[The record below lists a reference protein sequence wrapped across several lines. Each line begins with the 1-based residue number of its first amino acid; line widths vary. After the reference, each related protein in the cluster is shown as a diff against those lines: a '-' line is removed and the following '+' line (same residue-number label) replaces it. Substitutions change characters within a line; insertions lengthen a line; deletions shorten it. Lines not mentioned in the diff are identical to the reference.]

1 MQVTALGS
9 DGRGVDGF
17 QVRIGG
23 RASSPCGPGCYAA
36 TLPSPPPPR
45 RVDVA
50 LSGLGRRPATLPFT
64 LPARWPAPPVRA
76 LVARADRVY
85 RSLRTLVIHEHLA
98 SSARNAIDTIYRV
111 QAPNRLAYLIAGGPQ
126 AVIIGGTRWDRLP
139 GGKWERSEQDPL
151 TQPEPF
157 WGSDPVRNARL
168 LGKSRAGGR
177 PVWTVL
183 VLRPEAARLVRALDR
198 PEDVAPARPAD
209 DRAGALHAPPLQRLR
224 PAARDR
230 PAALNT
236 ALTKALS
243 ALKGGRAIRQAV
255 AGRSRILA
263 GAAGLLAA
271 AVLGAGLAL
280 GGAALFGDLGKT
292 TTIREIQAAASPAA
306 ATTASGNAGPS
317 INDIYRRA
325 APGVVQVT
333 STTIVN
339 VPADPF
345 FGNPLFPQQQRQQ
358 SLGSGFVVDKAGH
371 IVTNFH
377 VVDGAKQV
385 RVSFSNGASMKAT
398 VVGTDPSSDLAVLK
412 IDASSRALTPL
423 ALGDSDQTRVGDP
436 VVAIGN
442 PFGLDRTVTSGI
454 VSAIQRA
461 ITAPN
466 GYTIDHVIQTD
477 AAINH
482 GNSGGPLLN
491 GRGEVIGVNSQ
502 IETGDT
508 ERTATSASASRS
520 RRTRSRP

>member
-1 MQVTALGS
+1 V
-9 DGRGVDGF
+9 V
-17 QVRIGG
+17 
-23 RASSPCGPGCYAA
+23 
-36 TLPSPPPPR
+36 
-45 RVDVA
+45 
-50 LSGLGRRPATLPFT
+50 
-64 LPARWPAPPVRA
+64 
-76 LVARADRVY
+76 
-85 RSLRTLVIHEHLA
+85 
-98 SSARNAIDTIYRV
+98 
-111 QAPNRLAYLIAGGPQ
+111 
-126 AVIIGGTRWDRLP
+126 
-139 GGKWERSEQDPL
+139 
-151 TQPEPF
+151 
-157 WGSDPVRNARL
+157 
-168 LGKSRAGGR
+168 
-177 PVWTVL
+177 
-183 VLRPEAARLVRALDR
+183 
-198 PEDVAPARPAD
+198 
-209 DRAGALHAPPLQRLR
+209 
-224 PAARDR
+224 
-230 PAALNT
+230 
-236 ALTKALS
+236 
-243 ALKGGRAIRQAV
+243 
-255 AGRSRILA
+255 GRSRILV

-292 TTIREIQAAASPAA
+292 TTIREIHAAASTAA
-306 ATTASGNAGPS
+306 ATAISGNGAGPS
-317 INDIYRRA
+317 INDIYKRA

-385 RVSFSNGASMKAT
+385 RVSFSNGASLKTT

-423 ALGDSDQTRVGDP
+423 ALGDSDRIKVGDP

-442 PFGLDRTVTSGI
+442 PFGLDRTVTAGI

-477 AAINH
+477 ASINH

-491 GRGEVIGVNSQ
+491 GAGEVIGVNSQ
-502 IETGDT
+502 IETGDSGT
-508 ERTATSASASRS
+508 GGNVGIGFAVPSNTVKTVIAQLIRQGRIDRAFIGISAVPITRDLARVFRLPVSKGLLVQSVQPGSGAAKAGLKAGTTQVVLAGESYNLGGDIIVEAGGLPVVSLDRLRDVVAGKKPGDKLQLKVYRGSKQTSVSVELGRQPAAAG
-520 RRTRSRP
+520 